1 MLNNVGIINFIN
13 FRWITIFSGLKI
25 LKLSCPMCCVE
36 TMDDLNADGLARLKQ
51 ILIIMATIP
60 VVKVSH
66 INVSMQLI

>member
-1 MLNNVGIINFIN
+1 
-13 FRWITIFSGLKI
+13 
-25 LKLSCPMCCVE
+25 MCCVE